1 MKSKYPIKKLSIL
14 NIGMTFACVLFS
26 VVIIYI
32 NTGSVNISKLII
44 GVIILLL
51 TSFSNILLL
60 VYYKKWFNIEV
71 YVALSFTVSFLVFFL
86 VSSAWLW
93 LKQKS
98 ITFPSIYPLI
108 IVGFLINSFFLI
120 VQKYVINQE
129 DKINSDIEN
138 AQLKV
143 ANAEAANQL
152 LRQQIHPH
160 MLFNSLNTIKSLY
173 NRNTADADEYLA
185 YLSDFLRAS
194 ILNNNIKVIP
204 LDDELKLCEAYLAMQ
219 KIRFGE
225 ALTWFISVSNSGTL
239 EKSFIPSFSIQP
251 LVENAIKH
259 NELTEK
265 YPLHISIKQTN
276 DRIKVSNKIRLKE
289 CTETSS
295 GFGLANLAERY
306 KHISDDE
313 VIIEDNDHIFSVSIK
328 ILNHENSNHRG

>member
-14 NIGMTFACVLFS
+14 NIGVTFACVLFS
-26 VVIIYI
+26 LVIIYI
-32 NTGSVNISKLII
+32 NTGSVNISKLIN

-60 VYYKKWFNIEV
+60 VYYKKWLNKRI
-71 YVALSFTVSFLVFFL
+71 YIALSFTASFLIFFM

-98 ITFPSIYPLI
+98 ITFPSIYPLM
-108 IVGFLINSFFLI
+108 IVGFFINSFFLI
-120 VQKYVINQE
+120 MQEYIINQE
-129 DKINSDIEN
+129 DKKNSDIEN
-138 AQLKV
+138 ARLKV

-194 ILNNNIKVIP
+194 VLNNNIKVIP
-204 LDDELKLCEAYLAMQ
+204 LDDELKLCEAYLYMQ

-225 ALTWFISVSNSGTL
+225 ALVWSISVSNNEIY
-239 EKSFIPSFSIQP
+239 EKSFVPSFSIQP

-259 NELTEK
+259 NELTERH
-265 YPLHISIKQTN
+265 PLHINIKQTN

-313 VIIEDNDHIFSVSIK
+313 VIIEDDGHVFSVSIK
-328 ILNHENSNHRG
+328 ILNNENSNHRG